1 VQTAHSFIP
10 WCQTS
15 LRLSAS
21 FGWLMSIAQTS
32 AASSLPDG
40 ESSIEYNRFVVRGG
54 NLKKRPDGRH
64 VTMFS
69 ALTVLLLISAGCTE
83 DQPKG
88 TPTGAASAP
97 VSAAQVVSVSKDD
110 VGEPWSGEDWPFTV
124 PSGTVELVGCCSV
137 VFRRGGTVYA
147 VNGTARTGAEREGWV
162 DFVDSGLWRDD
173 PSGYG
178 KVNIGPIIDLGLSLG
193 ERDSGHREVSSEV
206 AGAGKPVNADTTTS
220 RTQGDPVSTTAGI
233 TRQEESGPTP
243 AEAEA
248 SSTPSVPEATSPNG
262 LGRSDEASEGTE
274 DENDV
279 VQWLTDFMA
288 KVASTPE
295 ITMWDLVGIYGTSHE
310 QGGMWLEILT
320 VIDDHTA
327 EGRAMLEADG
337 VTTESECTFVLEN
350 DFDLNELV
358 QADVLFVV
366 LPDLS
371 MMTFQVGMPIPGERW
386 LYSEDDYS
394 IVLEPISE

>member
-1 VQTAHSFIP
+1 MLFSV
-10 WCQTS
+10 
-15 LRLSAS
+15 L
-21 FGWLMSIAQTS
+21 
-32 AASSLPDG
+32 AA
-40 ESSIEYNRFVVRGG
+40 
-54 NLKKRPDGRH
+54 
-64 VTMFS
+64 
-69 ALTVLLLISAGCTE
+69 LLLVGTSCAE
-83 DQPKG
+83 DQPRDR
-88 TPTGAASAP
+88 TSATAPPTASSTRTA
-97 VSAAQVVSVSKDD
+97 SVSRDD

-124 PSGTVELVGCCSV
+124 PDGDVELIGCCSV
-137 VFRRGGTVYA
+137 VFRHGGIVYA
-147 VNGTARTGAEREGWV
+147 VNGTARTGAVRKGWV
-162 DFVDSGLWRDD
+162 DIVDSGLWRDA

-193 ERDSGHREVSSEV
+193 ERDYGHREVSPEV

-220 RTQGDPVSTTAGI
+220 GTHGDPVSTTAGI

-248 SSTPSVPEATSPNG
+248 SPTPSVPEATSPDG
-262 LGRSDEASEGTE
+262 LGRSDKASEGTE

-337 VTTESECTFVLEN
+337 VTTEWECAFVLEN

-371 MMTFQVGMPIPGERW
+371 MMTLQVGMPIPGERW

-394 IVLEPISE
+394 IILKPIAE